1 MSDERK
7 TREAI
12 ERTAARIKDQ
22 SQKQGRTISYG
33 DAKGKAREI
42 AVNYKRKYP
51 QQH

>member
-7 TREAI
+7 TRDAI
-12 ERTAARIKDQ
+12 ERTAARIQ
-22 SQKQGRTISYG
+22 NENPRQGRTISYS

-51 QQH
+51 QQ